1 MMAAPSRVL
10 RDWNGCDSSG
20 LAQKVE
26 NLIRIQSE
34 SLIELAGN
42 MIASVIGDFDIHH
55 AVTIEVHAS
64 VDFLLNQRCTRKMLI
79 IILTSSKN
87 ALYYFRR

>member
-1 MMAAPSRVL
+1 
-10 RDWNGCDSSG
+10 
-20 LAQKVE
+20 
-26 NLIRIQSE
+26 
-34 SLIELAGN
+34 
-42 MIASVIGDFDIHH
+42 MIASVIGDFDIHP